1 MEKVGHPLA
10 SMAVQVA
17 VDRTIFSFAC
27 GNDQVAHTITRAV
40 VVLEEEAPR
49 GLVAA
54 SQASVE
60 ASAAASAASGTASKL
75 TLPQRLKS
83 EEVQVEQE
91 PSG

>member
-17 VDRTIFSFAC
+17 VDRTSFSFAS
-27 GNDQVAHTITRAV
+27 GNDQVAHTIRRAV

-83 EEVQVEQE
+83 KKVQVERE
-91 PSG
+91 PSD

>member
-17 VDRTIFSFAC
+17 VDRTSFSFAS
-27 GNDQVAHTITRAV
+27 GNDQVAHTITQAV
-40 VVLEEEAPR
+40 VVLEE
-49 GLVAA
+49 
-54 SQASVE
+54 E
-60 ASAAASAASGTASKL
+60 ASAAASAASEMASKL

-83 EEVQVEQE
+83 EEVHVERE